1 MMDAPAPRGEDA
13 ASYVPGPLLGPHD
26 PPVVTHVN
34 PEGRAPLLLVADHAG
49 RAIPAALDRL
59 GLDDAALS
67 RHIAYDIGI
76 VPLAR
81 RLAERLDAPCIMN
94 NYSRLVIDPNRSV
107 DDPTSICLVS
117 DGTVVPGNRGLTE
130 TDQRLRART
139 FCEPYHR
146 AIDSAIA
153 GFEARGIAPAL
164 VSLHSFTPEFRGGPR
179 PWHIGV
185 LYDEDD
191 RMPRIIMHCLA
202 IDSSLC
208 IGDNQPY
215 SGRRGYGYTVDTHA
229 MARGLPNALIEVRQ
243 DLIADPA
250 DAVAWADRL
259 AGVFAD
265 VLAALGLAPATAHS
279 PEGPAPP
286 C

>member
-1 MMDAPAPRGEDA
+1 MDAPTFGDTPA
-13 ASYVPGPLLGPHD
+13 ATYLPGPLLGPHD
-26 PPVVTHVN
+26 PPVITHVN

-81 RLAERLDAPCIMN
+81 HLAERLDAPCIMN

-107 DDPTSICLVS
+107 DDPTSICVVS
-117 DGTVVPGNRGLTE
+117 DGTVIPGNRSLTE

-139 FCEPYHR
+139 FCHPYHQ
-146 AIDSAIA
+146 AIDSALA
-153 GFEARGIAPAL
+153 GFAARGIAPAF
-164 VSLHSFTPEFRGGPR
+164 VSLHSFTPDFRGGPR
-179 PWHIGV
+179 PWHVGV

-191 RMPRIIMHCLA
+191 RMPRLLMQRLSR
-202 IDSSLC
+202 DSNLC

-250 DAVAWADRL
+250 DAIAWADRL
-259 AGVFAD
+259 AGVLGD
-265 VLAALGLAPATAHS
+265 VLADLGLRA
-279 PEGPAPP
+279 GPAR
-286 C
+286 

>member
-1 MMDAPAPRGEDA
+1 MMDAPTPSHAPADA
-13 ASYVPGPLLGPHD
+13 YLSGPLLGPHD

-34 PEGRAPLLLVADHAG
+34 PEGLAPLLLVADHAG
-49 RAIPAALDRL
+49 RAIPATLDRL

-81 RLAERLDAPCIMN
+81 RLADRLDAPCVMN

-107 DDPTSICLVS
+107 DDPTSICVVS
-117 DGTVVPGNRGLTE
+117 DGTVIPGNRGLTE

-139 FCEPYHR
+139 FCEPYHQ
-146 AIDSAIA
+146 AIESTLA
-153 GFEARGIAPAL
+153 GFAARGIAPAF
-164 VSLHSFTPEFRGGPR
+164 VSLHSFTPDFRGGPR

-191 RMPRIIMHCLA
+191 RMARLLMQRLSV
-202 IDSSLC
+202 DSSLC

-250 DAVAWADRL
+250 EAMAWADRL
-259 AGVFAD
+259 AGVLAD
-265 VLAALGLAPATAHS
+265 LLADPGLLPPPAL
-279 PEGPAPP
+279 
-286 C
+286 